1 VDPVNSC
8 GLADVRVPTES
19 TLPLEKCTL
28 DSSRMLTIAFAFGVS
43 IFVLVHAAAPFRLA
57 PSPRVTRHACIATQC
72 QSAITNSAPAQ
83 RSGGH
88 INPAVTF
95 GLLVANKISLQRAVC
110 YIIAQLL
117 GGLIGVGLVKAVRR
131 ARAHVFQSSM
141 QQASCPARDIM
152 R

>member
-1 VDPVNSC
+1 MDPVNSC

-72 QSAITNSAPAQ
+72 QSAITNSAPVQ

-141 QQASCPARDIM
+141 
-152 R
+152 